1 MKFLVSIALGLIDT
15 LSGGKLRLGF
25 AVLSLIGLV
34 ATQFLSPNTSLY
46 GWIASITAGLVAY
59 VPNAK
64 PAVER
69 MQSRMALRD
78 SPPPIILPAL
88 EDSTQAVE
96 GHSQEAADSYRDSLF
111 KT

>member
-1 MKFLVSIALGLIDT
+1 MALGLIDT

-34 ATQFLSPNTSLY
+34 ATQFLPANTSLY
-46 GWIASITAGLVAY
+46 GWIAAITAGLVAY

-69 MQSRMALRD
+69 MQSRMALRE
-78 SPPPIILPAL
+78 SPPPPVIPPAL
-88 EDSTQAVE
+88 EGSTQAVE